1 MTPKLDSGH
10 RFFCCFVLFWFVC
23 LFFLAEG
30 DISRTREPCVLLV
43 HSVKANRPFRVPLAY
58 VAGGIDVLGVLA
70 SLSRQLRRLVKLSI
84 LKRRKVTNISVKM
97 SFICI
102 RLKIIFT
109 MVSHLASLWSRSVEA
124 TRKWPIKTPQLTS
137 TCQAGCPS
145 KKALMH
151 FGTEKT
157 TR

>member
-1 MTPKLDSGH
+1 MVERTMRPKLDSGH

-23 LFFLAEG
+23 LFFWQKEIFRGRA
-30 DISRTREPCVLLV
+30 RRVLLV
-43 HSVKANRPFRVPLAY
+43 HSIKANRPFRVPLAY

-84 LKRRKVTNISVKM
+84 LKRGKVPNISVKM

-109 MVSHLASLWSRSVEA
+109 MVSHLASL
-124 TRKWPIKTPQLTS
+124 
-137 TCQAGCPS
+137 
-145 KKALMH
+145 
-151 FGTEKT
+151 
-157 TR
+157 